1 MSTTRAARSNHLIEL
16 LSRSDRKSLLA
27 ISEPCEL
34 VLSEVLYEPGT
45 RARYVYFPL
54 TGFISLITL
63 LDDGEGTGIEV
74 GMAGIEGMLGSH
86 VALGV
91 ADAPLHALV
100 QGAGTALRIESAAF
114 AAELER
120 SASLRRVI
128 NRYVYVLML
137 QMGSAAACLRFHMI
151 GPRLARWLLMSHDRA
166 MSDDLYLTHEFLAYM
181 LGVRR
186 VSITA
191 AAGELQRGGAITYRR
206 GACHVVDRSL
216 LEGAACSCYASDKRH
231 FARLLG

>member
-16 LSRSDRKSLLA
+16 LSRTDRKRLLA

-45 RARYVYFPL
+45 KARYVYFPL

-63 LDDGEGTGIEV
+63 LDDGEGTGVEV

-128 NRYVYVLML
+128 DRYVYVLML
-137 QMGSAAACLRFHMI
+137 QMGSAAACLRFHLI

-166 MSDDLYLTHEFLAYM
+166 MSDHLYLTHEFLAYM

-186 VSITA
+186 VSVTD
-191 AAGELQRGGAITYRR
+191 AAGELQRSGAITYRR

-216 LEGAACSCYASDKRH
+216 LEEAACSCYASDKRH

>member
-1 MSTTRAARSNHLIEL
+1 MRTPRSTRSNHLIDL
-16 LSRSDRKSLLA
+16 LTRSDRKRLLA

-34 VLSEVLYEPGT
+34 ELSEVLSEPGT

-54 TGFISLITL
+54 SGFISLVTL
-63 LDDGEGTGIEV
+63 LDDGEGGGIEV

-91 ADAPLHALV
+91 DESPLHALV
-100 QGAGTALRIESAAF
+100 QGVGTAWRIERAAF
-114 AAELER
+114 ALELER
-120 SASLRRVI
+120 NASLRRVM
-128 NRYVYVLML
+128 NRYLYVLML
-137 QMGSAAACLRFHMI
+137 QMGSAATCLRFHMI

-166 MSDDLYLTHEFLAYM
+166 QSDDLFMTHEFVAYM

-191 AAGELQRGGAITYRR
+191 AAGELQRSGAITYHR

-216 LEGAACSCYASDKRH
+216 LEAASCSCYDSDRRH
-231 FARLLG
+231 FDRVLG